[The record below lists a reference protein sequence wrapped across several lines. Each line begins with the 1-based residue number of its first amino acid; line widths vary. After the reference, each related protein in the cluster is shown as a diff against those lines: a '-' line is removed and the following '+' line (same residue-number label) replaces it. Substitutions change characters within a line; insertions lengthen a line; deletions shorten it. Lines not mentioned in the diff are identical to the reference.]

1 VSEGGSGGVLAAVVS
16 EKTCLSL
23 LNLLQRAADVGWM
36 AMEKIGDLRSERTLL
51 QHGFADE
58 LIAGIYYGFKT
69 LLPVKFRW

>member
-1 VSEGGSGGVLAAVVS
+1 MVSWAAVVS

-58 LIAGIYYGFKT
+58 LIAGIYDG
-69 LLPVKFRW
+69 LLDPATC